1 MDCSLPGSSGHE
13 ILQIRILEW
22 DAISYSMGSSR
33 PKDRMHI
40 SWVSYLGR
48 WALPPHHIVLI
59 VWIMLGIFIP
69 QISQFLSEELWNSNN
84 RGSHSCPC
92 PREVRWHAR
101 GTPVLGSECQ
111 TEILLLPWTSCDF
124 EKAIWLLHVA
134 VSSLVKWKWLQ
145 LLPHEIVGRDKQANF
160 WKAQQ
165 RLVHCGISV
174 FSVLGT

>member
-1 MDCSLPGSSGHE
+1 MLYSVAQSCLTLCDPMDCSLPGSSGHE
-13 ILQIRILEW
+13 ILQIRLLEW
-22 DAISYSMGSSR
+22 DAISYSRGSSR

-48 WALPPHHIVLI
+48 WTLPLHHIVLI
-59 VWIMLGIFIP
+59 VWIMLGIFIS

-92 PREVRWHAR
+92 HREVRWHAR

-124 EKAIWLLHVA
+124 EKVIWLLHVA
-134 VSSLVKWKWLQ
+134 VSSLVKWKWL
-145 LLPHEIVGRDKQANF
+145 
-160 WKAQQ
+160 
-165 RLVHCGISV
+165 
-174 FSVLGT
+174 